1 MTCNFYDFVL
11 CALFRTHS
19 VTNQW
24 VFFDAPSDCYDTRT
38 RTLTCCS
45 LCLIWAIPVAHMIPS
60 KPVLCCNKSRC
71 AAHAIPMHTSCNATP
86 AKTYPN
92 PVFATNVNHMPNKAS
107 FTTNRRQTLSMTVS
121 QCTFSARPTTSKWIC
136 FDALSDCSS
145 TLAFLALLALQ
156 TFAKKGSTCN
166 IKSCIT
172 PVSNDLGRN
181 FNHSQT
187 SRISIQL
194 SVKLI
199 STPFCYMII
208 ENLMRH
214 LIVNIVLC
222 KHLWGWWMMAW
233 NKRSGACATITKNIY
248 DNHACLLL
256 THM

>member
-1 MTCNFYDFVL
+1 MQFLWSCPL
-11 CALFRTHS
+11 CTFSHTNSA
-19 VTNQW
+19 TNQW

-107 FTTNRRQTLSMTVS
+107 FTTKRRQTLSMTIS
-121 QCTFSARPTTSKWIC
+121 QMHLFRAPDHKQMNMLWCTVWLFWHPCVPCKLC
-136 FDALSDCSS
+136 
-145 TLAFLALLALQ
+145 LLALQ

-181 FNHSQT
+181 VNHSQT
-187 SRISIQL
+187 SRI
-194 SVKLI
+194 
-199 STPFCYMII
+199 
-208 ENLMRH
+208 
-214 LIVNIVLC
+214 
-222 KHLWGWWMMAW
+222 
-233 NKRSGACATITKNIY
+233 RSSF
-248 DNHACLLL
+248 LLNWFQHHFF
-256 THM
+256 TW